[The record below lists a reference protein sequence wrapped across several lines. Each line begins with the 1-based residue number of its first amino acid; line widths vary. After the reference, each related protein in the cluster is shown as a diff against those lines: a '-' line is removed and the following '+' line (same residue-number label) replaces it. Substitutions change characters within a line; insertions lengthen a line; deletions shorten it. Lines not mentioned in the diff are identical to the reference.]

1 MTKAQL
7 LEGTGVKYTGTD
19 LKHDVLCK
27 NHRKWVMLFQSQQV
41 GVQPTH
47 QVIFSWSV
55 CTRGL
60 EKGKQESLVWR
71 YHGSYEKFDW
81 LRNIGANGVPF

>member
-1 MTKAQL
+1 MQYISVLTLECPMRKAQL

-19 LKHDVLCK
+19 LEHDVLSN

-47 QVIFSWSV
+47 LLIFS
-55 CTRGL
+55 
-60 EKGKQESLVWR
+60 
-71 YHGSYEKFDW
+71 
-81 LRNIGANGVPF
+81 